1 MLYQL
6 KLTQPSP
13 ARSFVEALPRNRT
26 TASRHEQL
34 FRGVGRFLAVLLKQ
48 GTQIQ
53 FRPHF
58 PVRENR
64 ERTIGRALQ
73 VPANDFAPVFTTRA
87 TFALSTTRAT
97 LAGRAAAAR
106 AAYELPPIRNS
117 WNSRSIATRE
127 IA

>member
-6 KLTQPSP
+6 KLTQQSP
-13 ARSFVEALPRNRT
+13 TGGFIESLPDNRT
-26 TASRHEQL
+26 DTGRQEQL
-34 FRGVGRFLAVLLKQ
+34 FRGVSRFLAVLLKQ

-53 FRPHF
+53 FRPHV

-106 AAYELPPIRNS
+106 
-117 WNSRSIATRE
+117 
-127 IA
+127 